1 MSQVVANRPHK
12 LSDLNGRQKAA
23 ILCMVLGAETA
34 AQLQKGLSPEESEA
48 IGVEIARL
56 RAVESSLAEDVLK
69 EWMEL
74 LTVADSIAHGGLEYA
89 QRMLERAYG
98 PPQAASILKRIQT
111 QLADTAGLHRL
122 RSADPAQLSTM
133 LRNEHPQTIALILAH
148 LNPGQTATVLKE
160 LTTDLGSE
168 VVYRMATMAKVSPD
182 MLQLIE
188 RSIWTEDMETQQGLS
203 TSGGPQAV
211 ASILAL
217 VPSSSEKI
225 LLEGVSLRDAALAQQ
240 IRDLMFVFEDV
251 ATLDD
256 KSIQRLLR
264 EVEIKTLAL
273 ALKGASDA
281 LTKKIM
287 GGMSSRAVGSLQ
299 EEIENL
305 GPQKKR
311 DIEKAQS
318 TIVQAI
324 RTLEESGELVLASSS
339 DDVVS

>member
-1 MSQVVANRPHK
+1 
-12 LSDLNGRQKAA
+12 
-23 ILCMVLGAETA
+23 
-34 AQLQKGLSPEESEA
+34 
-48 IGVEIARL
+48 
-56 RAVESSLAEDVLK
+56 VLK
-69 EWMEL
+69 EWLDL

-89 QRMLERAYG
+89 QRVLERAYG
-98 PPQAASILKRIQT
+98 APQAASILKRIQT

-122 RSADPAQLSTM
+122 RNADPGQLSTL

-160 LTTDLGSE
+160 LVPEVGSE
-168 VVYRMATMAKVSPD
+168 VVHRMATMAKVSPE

-211 ASILAL
+211 AAILAL
-217 VPSSSEKI
+217 VPSASEKL

-240 IRDLMFVFEDV
+240 IRDLMFVFEDI

-256 KSIQRLLR
+256 KSVQRLLR
-264 EVEIKTLAL
+264 EIEVKTLAL
-273 ALKGASDA
+273 ALKGASEA

-287 GGMSSRAVGSLQ
+287 GGMSSRAVSSLQ
-299 EEIENL
+299 EEIETL
-305 GPQKKR
+305 GPQRKR

-318 TIVQAI
+318 TIIATI
-324 RTLEESGELVLASSS
+324 RTLEEAGELVLGAAG
-339 DDVVS
+339 DDVIS

>member
-12 LSDLNGRQKAA
+12 LADLNGRQKAA
-23 ILCMVLGAETA
+23 ILCMVLGADTA
-34 AQLQKGLSPEESEA
+34 AKLQKGLSPEESEA

-56 RAVESSLAEDVLK
+56 RAVDSSLAEDVLK

-98 PPQAASILKRIQT
+98 TPQAAMIIKRIQT

-122 RSADPAQLSTM
+122 RSADPTQLSTM

-148 LNPGQTATVLKE
+148 LNPSQSATVLKE
-160 LTTDLGSE
+160 LSTDLGSE

-188 RSIWTEDMETQQGLS
+188 HSIWTEDMETQQGLS

-217 VPSSSEKI
+217 VPSSAEKV
-225 LLEGVSLRDAALAQQ
+225 LLDGVSLRDAALARQ
-240 IRDLMFVFEDV
+240 IRDLMFIFEDIS
-251 ATLDD
+251 TLDD

-264 EVEIKTLAL
+264 EVEVKTLAF
-273 ALKGASDA
+273 ALKGASEI

-287 GGMSSRAVGSLQ
+287 GGMSSRAVTSLQ

-318 TIVQAI
+318 TIVAAI
-324 RTLEESGELVLASSS
+324 RTLEESGELVLASST
-339 DDVVS
+339 DDVIP

>member
-1 MSQVVANRPHK
+1 MSQVVAKRPHK
-12 LSDLNGRQKAA
+12 LADLNGRQKAA

-34 AQLQKGLSPEESEA
+34 AKLQKGLSPEESEA

-56 RAVESSLAEDVLK
+56 RAVDASLAEDVLK

-98 PPQAASILKRIQT
+98 APQAATILKRIQT

-148 LNPGQTATVLKE
+148 LNPSQTATVLKE
-160 LTTDLGSE
+160 LSTDLGSE

-203 TSGGPQAV
+203 TSGGPQVV

-217 VPSSSEKI
+217 VPSSAEKV

-240 IRDLMFVFEDV
+240 IRDLMFVFEDIS
-251 ATLDD
+251 TLDD

-264 EVEIKTLAL
+264 EVEVKTLAF
-273 ALKGASDA
+273 ALKGASEV
-281 LTKKIM
+281 LTKRIM
-287 GGMSSRAVGSLQ
+287 GGMSSRAVTSLQ

-318 TIVQAI
+318 TIIAAI
-324 RTLEESGELVLASSS
+324 RTLEESGELVLASST
-339 DDVVS
+339 DDVIS